1 MAAILLTG
9 RPGSGKTTLVRRVLQ
24 SLQAPAGGFYT
35 RETRDPDGRRTGF
48 ELVTLD
54 AHDPATGDGQAR
66 LPDGQGQVATLAHI
80 SMKGAHRVGRY
91 GVDIAALE
99 RVGVP
104 AIEAAAASGH
114 IVVID
119 EIGKMELLSAA
130 FQRAVI
136 EVIRHHRLLFGAIMQ
151 APHPFA
157 DELKA
162 QPDVLL
168 FELTETNR
176 DEVRSLVEAHL
187 RAALG
192 QLSV

>member
-24 SLQAPAGGFYT
+24 ALQAPAGGFYT
-35 RETRDPDGRRTGF
+35 RETRGPDGRRTGF

-54 AHDPATGDGQAR
+54 AHDPPAGDG
-66 LPDGQGQVATLAHI
+66 LGQVTTLAHI
-80 SMKGAHRVGRY
+80 SIVGAHRVGRY

-104 AIEAAAASGH
+104 AIEAAAASGR

-119 EIGKMELLSAA
+119 EIGKMELLSVA
-130 FQRAVI
+130 FQRAVV
-136 EVIRHHRLLFGAIMQ
+136 EVIRRHRLLFGTIMQ

-168 FELTETNR
+168 FDLTETNR
-176 DEVRSLVEAHL
+176 DELRALVEAQL

>member
-1 MAAILLTG
+1 MAAILVTG

-24 SLQAPAGGFYT
+24 ALGAPAGGFYT
-35 RETRDPDGRRTGF
+35 RETRGEDGRRTGF

-54 AHDPATGDGQAR
+54 GPA
-66 LPDGQGQVATLAHI
+66 ATLAHVGI
-80 SMKGAHRVGRY
+80 QGPHRVGRY
-91 GVDIAALE
+91 GVDVAALE

-104 AIEAAAASGH
+104 AVEAAVEAGRL
-114 IVVID
+114 VVID
-119 EIGKMELLSAA
+119 EIGKMELLSTA

-136 EVIRHHRLLFGAIMQ
+136 EAVRRHRTLFGTIMR

-162 QPDVLL
+162 QPDALL

-176 DEVRSLVEAHL
+176 DEMCGPVEAQL

-192 QLSV
+192 GLSV

>member
-1 MAAILLTG
+1 MAAILVTG
-9 RPGSGKTTLVRRVLQ
+9 RPGSGKTTLVRRVVEALPV
-24 SLQAPAGGFYT
+24 PASGFYT
-35 RETRDPDGRRTGF
+35 RETRGPDGRRTGF

-54 AHDPATGDGQAR
+54 TRQPA
-66 LPDGQGQVATLAHI
+66 GQGHVVTLAHGRI
-80 SMKGAHRVGRY
+80 KGPHRVGRY
-91 GVDIAALE
+91 GVDIEALD

-104 AIEAAAASGH
+104 AIEAAVEAGRL
-114 IVVID
+114 VVID

-136 EVIRHHRLLFGAIMQ
+136 EAIHRHRVLFGAIMQ

-168 FELTETNR
+168 FELTEANR
-176 DEVRSLVEAHL
+176 NDVRALVEAQL
-187 RAALG
+187 RAAPG

>member
-1 MAAILLTG
+1 MAAILVTG
-9 RPGSGKTTLVRRVLQ
+9 KPGSGKTTLVREVLEA
-24 SLQAPAGGFYT
+24 LQAPASGFYT
-35 RETRDPDGRRTGF
+35 RETRGQDSRRDGF

-54 AHDPATGDGQAR
+54 GE
-66 LPDGQGQVATLAHI
+66 VATLARVG
-80 SMKGAHRVGRY
+80 MAGPHRVGRY
-91 GVDIAALE
+91 GVDLDALE

-104 AIEAAAASGH
+104 AIESAVAAGRL
-114 IVVID
+114 VVID

-130 FQRAVI
+130 FQRAVV
-136 EVIRHHRLLFGAIMQ
+136 EAVRRHRALFGTIMQ

-168 FELTETNR
+168 FELTEANR
-176 DEVRSLVEAHL
+176 DQMRALVEAQL
-187 RAALG
+187 RASLG

>member
-9 RPGSGKTTLVRRVLQ
+9 RPGSGKTTLVRRVLEAV
-24 SLQAPAGGFYT
+24 QAPAGGFYT
-35 RETRDPDGRRTGF
+35 RETRGPDGRRTGF
-48 ELVTLD
+48 ELVILD
-54 AHDPATGDGQAR
+54 AR
-66 LPDGQGQVATLAHI
+66 LPDGQGRVATLAHVSI
-80 SMKGAHRVGRY
+80 EGRPRVGRY
-91 GVDIAALE
+91 GVDVAALE

-104 AIEAAAASGH
+104 AIEAAVEAGRL
-114 IVVID
+114 VVID
-119 EIGKMELLSAA
+119 EIGTMELLSAA

-136 EVIRHHRLLFGAIMQ
+136 EALRRHRTLFGTVMQ

-162 QPDVLL
+162 QPDTLL
-168 FELTETNR
+168 FELTEANR
-176 DEVRSLVEAHL
+176 EEVHALVEAQL

>member
-24 SLQAPAGGFYT
+24 ALQAPAGGFYT
-35 RETRDPDGRRTGF
+35 RETRGPDGRRTGF

-54 AHDPATGDGQAR
+54 AHDPPTRDG
-66 LPDGQGQVATLAHI
+66 LGQVTTLAHI
-80 SMKGAHRVGRY
+80 SIEGAHRVGRY

-104 AIEAAAASGH
+104 AIEAAAASGRV
-114 IVVID
+114 VVID
-119 EIGKMELLSAA
+119 EIGKMELLSVA
-130 FQRAVI
+130 FQRAVV
-136 EVIRHHRLLFGAIMQ
+136 EVVRRHRLLFGAIMHT
-151 APHPFA
+151 PHPFA

-162 QPDVLL
+162 QPDVTL
-168 FELTETNR
+168 FDLTEANR
-176 DEVRSLVEAHL
+176 DEVRALVEAQL